1 MRGEIDS
8 NFMQLLKLHA
18 EDSSYRHSQVDRP
31 QNKFT
36 SPDIQNEILSIMA
49 LYILRDI
56 TADISGKWFTVM
68 VDETTDLGNTEQN
81 LMVVCLYYVEDN
93 LKVYKAST
101 V

>member
-1 MRGEIDS
+1 MTLISCSYLDY
-8 NFMQLLKLHA
+8 MLKIVATGILKWI
-18 EDSSYRHSQVDRP
+18 DRP

-56 TADISGKWFTVM
+56 TADISGKWFALM

-81 LMVVCLYYVEDN
+81 LMVVCLYYVDDN

-101 V
+101 I